1 MKHLSED
8 KSILKKEFEV
18 NSFLVNFK
26 GQIGLFATLNA
37 LQDTAW
43 DHANYLG
50 FGFDSITKKSLIWA
64 LTRQK
69 LVMKKWPKW
78 GSTITVE
85 TWLRQNDG
93 YILREFAIY
102 EGQELIGNSTTSWLT
117 LNMETRR
124 PQKFN
129 RGDFD
134 LYRDEKALSYVAQKV
149 PAMTEYQKLLSFDV
163 RNSDIDV
170 NRHVNNTRYAQ
181 WILDSIPQKWHKDY
195 LLSEYE
201 VNFLAETHLGDHIT
215 IATNHSLESTD
226 KTRWTTFQGIR
237 SSDQKVVFTAR
248 LLITEN

>member
-102 EGQELIGNSTTSWLT
+102 DGQELIGNSTTSWLT

-181 WILDSIPQKWHKDY
+181 WILDSIP
-195 LLSEYE
+195 
-201 VNFLAETHLGDHIT
+201 
-215 IATNHSLESTD
+215 
-226 KTRWTTFQGIR
+226 
-237 SSDQKVVFTAR
+237 
-248 LLITEN
+248 